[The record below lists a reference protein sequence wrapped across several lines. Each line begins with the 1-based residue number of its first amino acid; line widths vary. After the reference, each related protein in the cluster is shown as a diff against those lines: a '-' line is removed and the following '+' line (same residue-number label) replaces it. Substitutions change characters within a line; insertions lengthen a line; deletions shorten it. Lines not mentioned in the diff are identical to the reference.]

1 MKKVENKRGWGGRI
15 KIETYWN
22 VNRPESFYPPCV
34 CPIKIETYWN
44 VNKEVFADAVATSQL
59 K

>member
-1 MKKVENKRGWGGRI
+1 MIRISIVGNALFI

-22 VNRPESFYPPCV
+22 VNVETGKAVSSDSF
-34 CPIKIETYWN
+34 IKIETYWN
-44 VNKEVFADAVATSQL
+44 VNEDEKCNGVLTVIEL

>member
-1 MKKVENKRGWGGRI
+1 MRDPCI

-22 VNRPESFYPPCV
+22 VNVHFMQFL
-34 CPIKIETYWN
+34 
-44 VNKEVFADAVATSQL
+44 FALTQL